1 VADAP
6 VSERK
11 RRAQLPVLGAPTQS
25 AGAAVARAKAA
36 GRATVSVGFVTLGC
50 DKNTVDSERLL
61 ARMLGAGA
69 TLASDPADAD
79 VVVVNTCGF
88 IESAKEESIEA
99 ILDAAKLKE
108 QGRVRAVV
116 ATGCLVQRY
125 KGELSAEMPEVDLF
139 LGLTDADRLVPE
151 LRRRGLLDQ
160 QDVPMMERPLRVLT
174 SRTPHTS
181 YLKISEGC
189 DHTCAFCAIPLM
201 RGKFRSTP
209 ADVIVAEAR
218 ELQTQ
223 GVVELNIVSQDTTW
237 YGRDVARGRVLEPG
251 EYFVGATFVGMAGVE
266 KAASGVRLQASEES
280 GRLVSP
286 SGDHAVSEAR
296 RLTPDAAFEAQP
308 ASLHAL
314 LARLVR
320 ETDVPWLRLFYMY
333 PSGIT
338 RELVEMMATEARLLP
353 YLDMPIQH
361 GSDRM
366 LRAMRRPERQ
376 ATIRERVGWLR
387 ESIPDLS
394 LRTTLIVGFPG
405 ETDEDFDDM
414 LALLEEVR
422 FDRVGA
428 FTYSLEENTR
438 AADLDDQ
445 VPDAVMRER
454 LERLLEVQSGISL
467 ERNERWIGRTMRVLV
482 DRVEADGTLVG
493 RTQSQALE
501 VDGATLVR
509 VSGSRFPDAGS
520 DPKARAARPE
530 SGIRNPESIRAGD
543 FVEAVITDA
552 LEDDL
557 IAELAELAP

>member
-1 VADAP
+1 MRRCSASPRRRARTWWRVADAA
-6 VSERK
+6 VTERK
-11 RRAQLPVLGAPTQS
+11 RRAQLPVLGSPTQS

-36 GRATVSVGFVTLGC
+36 GRETVSVGFVTLGC

-69 TLASDPADAD
+69 TLAADPADAD

-99 ILDAAKLKE
+99 ILDAAKLKQ

-139 LGLTDADRLVPE
+139 LGLTDADKLVPE
-151 LRRRGLLDQ
+151 LRRRGLLDE

-174 SRTPHTS
+174 SSTPHTS

-209 ADVIVAEAR
+209 ADLIVAEAR
-218 ELQTQ
+218 ELAAQ
-223 GVVELNIVSQDTTW
+223 GVVELNVVSQDTTW
-237 YGRDVARGRVLEPG
+237 YGRDVARGRVLEAG

-266 KAASGVRLQASEES
+266 ASSSELRAARHEQ
-280 GRLVSP
+280 P
-286 SGDHAVSEAR
+286 SSRSSLEAR
-296 RLTPDAAFEAQP
+296 SSKLEAQVQP

-314 LARLVR
+314 VTRLLR
-320 ETDVPWLRLFYMY
+320 ETSVPWYRLFYMY

-338 RELVEMMATEARLLP
+338 RELVEMMATEPRLLP

-366 LRAMRRPERQ
+366 LKAMRRPERQ

-387 ESIPDLS
+387 DSIPDLS

-405 ETDEDFDDM
+405 ETDEDFEEM
-414 LALLEEVR
+414 LELLEEVR

-428 FTYSLEENTR
+428 FTYSREENTR
-438 AADLDDQ
+438 AADMAEQ

-454 LERLLEVQSGISL
+454 LERLLEVQAGISL
-467 ERNERWIGRTMRVLV
+467 ERNERWIGRTLQMLV
-482 DRVEADGTLVG
+482 DRVEADGTIVG
-493 RTQSQALE
+493 RTQGQAFE
-501 VDGATLVR
+501 VDGVTVIPATSISKLEAR
-509 VSGSRFPDAGS
+509 SSKPQAGS
-520 DPKARAARPE
+520 
-530 SGIRNPESIRAGD
+530 
-543 FVEAVITDA
+543 FVYAKITDA

-557 IAELAELAP
+557 IAELVP